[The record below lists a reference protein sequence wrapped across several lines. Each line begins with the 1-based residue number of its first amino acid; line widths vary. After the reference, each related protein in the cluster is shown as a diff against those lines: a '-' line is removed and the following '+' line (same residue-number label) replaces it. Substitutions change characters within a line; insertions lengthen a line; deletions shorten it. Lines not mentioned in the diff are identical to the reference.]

1 MPRCLRGDG
10 CAWRGAWRRTGGRCA
25 GPPNGSRS
33 PDDRRPVGGPVSAG
47 RCGRQGRPHRT
58 CFQYT
63 ARDSEFLK
71 YMENAYL
78 ATKVTFVT
86 EFRRTCE
93 TLGADWPT
101 VREGWLLGPRI
112 EPAHTAALAHA
123 PGFSGKCLSKDL
135 HAIIQAA
142 TGAPGHGDAP
152 RGRCRCAARRSRQ
165 ARPMESS
172 PSPAAGRRKRCSDV
186 CHAGSLHA
194 LKKSGRS
201 TGSCSGP
208 YAGRTTASDCPEGD
222 RYEAMPTATQLARHH
237 AQHPLRR
244 RRLLQRVPLR
254 QARRYVTRP
263 RRWYVNFELPLARH
277 GVRTG
282 NKDPANRR
290 PGPWC
295 PGTGRHQARS

>member
-1 MPRCLRGDG
+1 VEDGWPLRR
-10 CAWRGAWRRTGGRCA
+10 AAERFQVSRRPPPGGR
-25 GPPNGSRS
+25 GGIS
-33 PDDRRPVGGPVSAG
+33 RPVRP
-47 RCGRQGRPHRT
+47 QGRPHRT

-123 PGFSGKCLSKDL
+123 PGFSGKCLPKDL
-135 HAIIQAA
+135 HAIIHAA

-186 CHAGSLHA
+186 CHAGSLQDE
-194 LKKSGRS
+194 
-201 TGSCSGP
+201 
-208 YAGRTTASDCPEGD
+208 YAHG
-222 RYEAMPTATQLARHH
+222 
-237 AQHPLRR
+237 
-244 RRLLQRVPLR
+244 RRLGLITDTLHSRVD
-254 QARRYVTRP
+254 QARQQVIALIEARQGPFTGDWAIHQPAPGWPALALP
-263 RRWYVNFELPLARH
+263 RDTLTAPSPL
-277 GVRTG
+277 
-282 NKDPANRR
+282 
-290 PGPWC
+290 
-295 PGTGRHQARS
+295 